1 MIITSLNKSS
11 KMGFI
16 KANYLIQGYLFICLF
31 ASCISFELNQRKD
44 DDGSTSISSEEKK
57 FISTFSVSDFGK
69 ISSPNQFQWIQ
80 STDIK
85 TIEPAANKLIVIWAS
100 WCPACKTY
108 LKRISEKKNS
118 LKKRNIKLVLIS
130 QDCNIEKAQEV
141 LALYKLNM
149 MSYLIDPGKY
159 GRNEIQKQEQ
169 FLSEI
174 YPQRKK
180 QNGGVPNSILMNKD
194 GKVLVEIG
202 GNDIDLDKLG
212 ALIDSQ

>member
-1 MIITSLNKSS
+1 MIRLLSILSVC
-11 KMGFI
+11 FI
-16 KANYLIQGYLFICLF
+16 LLFT
-31 ASCISFELNQRKD
+31 SCISFELNQRKD

-57 FISTFSVSDFGK
+57 FIATFSASDYGK
-69 ISSPNQFQWIQ
+69 QSSPNQFQWIQ

-85 TIEPAANKLIVIWAS
+85 TIEPSANKLIVIWAT

-108 LKRISEKKNS
+108 LKRIAEKKNS
-118 LKKRNIKLVLIS
+118 LEKRNIKLVLIS

-141 LALYKLNM
+141 LELYKLNT
-149 MSYLIDPGKY
+149 MSYLIDPEKY

-212 ALIDSQ
+212 SVIDSQ